1 MYSILIVEDEP
12 IIRRGIASL
21 IDFESLGISTVQEVE
36 KWGAS
41 TEKIREEA
49 PDILLTDINMP
60 KNGWHYSCTVGENRI
75 SAK

>member
-36 KWGAS
+36 NGEQALA
-41 TEKIREEA
+41 KIREEA

-60 KNGWHYSCTVGENRI
+60 KMDGITLAQFV
-75 SAK
+75 